1 MNALKSTLQRPV
13 AKMVSAQSLA
23 VPSLSTLLSRG
34 SYKEEISIRRTFATH
49 KDAIGRFGRY
59 LDDYEESL
67 SDSTTY
73 WHRAASELDWH
84 TSPTLENTLQN
95 HPKSDKMHQ
104 WFTDGMINTSYN
116 CLDRHV
122 KEGRANQKALIYD
135 SPVTNTQRH
144 YTYAELLDE
153 VSLFAAGL
161 SDLGV
166 TKGDCVVIY
175 MPMIPEAVIAM
186 LACARIGAIHSV
198 VFGGFASKG
207 ETIIWR
213 QIHHLLSILLLT
225 LLTP

>member
-1 MNALKSTLQRPV
+1 MNVLRSRLQRT
-13 AKMVSAQSLA
+13 KILLAQSTA
-23 VPSLSTLLSRG
+23 VPSSSILLSRG
-34 SYKEEISIRRTFATH
+34 RFNEEISNRRAFATR
-49 KDAIGRFGRY
+49 KDAVGRFGRY

-67 SDSTTY
+67 RDSTKY
-73 WHRAASELDWH
+73 WHSAASELDWH
-84 TSPTLENTLQN
+84 TSPTLENALQN
-95 HPKSDKMHQ
+95 HPRSDKMHK
-104 WFTDGMINTSYN
+104 WFTDGIINTSYN

-135 SPVTNTQRH
+135 SPVTNTLRH

-153 VSLFAAGL
+153 VSQFAAGL

-166 TKGDCVVIY
+166 AKGDCVVIY

-207 ETIIWR
+207 ETYLKTE
-213 QIHHLLSILLLT
+213 HDLFILFI
-225 LLTP
+225 